1 MRCCTGA
8 ALAHAQCDLRA
19 RHTHLADDT
28 EHRPRHPHS
37 VVTSFALTAD
47 ATAIFTVA
55 RTTTI
60 ASPAIAVSASVTCSI
75 MAIAIACSGRS
86 TRSNPNPK
94 PQPRPKANPTEP

>member
-1 MRCCTGA
+1 MRNATYE
-8 ALAHAQCDLRA
+8 LAIPTSPTTLSIARA
-19 RHTHLADDT
+19 T
-28 EHRPRHPHS
+28 PS

-60 ASPAIAVSASVTCSI
+60 ASPAIAVNASVTCSI
-75 MAIAIACSGRS
+75 MAIACSGRS

>member
-1 MRCCTGA
+1 MRNATYE
-8 ALAHAQCDLRA
+8 LAIPTSPTTLSIARA
-19 RHTHLADDT
+19 TA
-28 EHRPRHPHS
+28 S